1 MKLTKG
7 WEFINKKKKEM
18 SKFGSIFIVKMKTHH
33 QVERSLND
41 NEWLSSTQNLVM
53 KIHYYV
59 KNSLLRWKFIIK
71 MKNHDLD
78 ENSKFRWKFS
88 I

>member
-33 QVERSLND
+33 QVKHSLND
-41 NEWLSSTQNLVM
+41 DEWLSSSQNLVM
-53 KIHYYV
+53 KIHYYD
-59 KNSLLRWKFIIK
+59 KNSLLRWIFIIY
-71 MKNHDLD
+71 MKILKID
-78 ENSKFRWKFS
+78 ENS
-88 I
+88 